1 MSYITSPFVTKQL
14 RLAAKSAH
22 GLTARDDLKQFTPHS
37 PRVGACVLL
46 ELMGQLP
53 DYIKKRLRWRSNSYE
68 NYLCHIPAVA
78 KEHASTVT
86 DYFSSTKIDSM
97 V

>member
-14 RLAAKSAH
+14 RFVAKSAH
-22 GLTARDDLKQFTPHS
+22 GHTARDDLKKITPHS

-46 ELMGQLP
+46 DLMGQLP

-68 NYLCHIPAVA
+68 DYLRQIPAVA
-78 KEHASTVT
+78 KEHASTVKA
-86 DYFSSTKIDSM
+86 YFSSTKVDSM